1 MWPYLS
7 LSFHLV
13 CIGRKKRYSL
23 AVGGACRA
31 GLAAPPAGAPPVGAD
46 APAAAVDDG
55 DDEVDE
61 DEARR
66 DGGEDEGEPCG
77 ALGGEEEARC
87 AWTWARRAGGV
98 IVERTERVCRALSMQ
113 NAACVARARERLEG
127 AGKDGRGRQLGL
139 AGETRQDGV
148 AGVVQ
153 E

>member
-31 GLAAPPAGAPPVGAD
+31 GLAAPPGGAD
-46 APAAAVDDG
+46 APAPALDDG
-55 DDEVDE
+55 NDEVDE
-61 DEARR
+61 DGVRR
-66 DGGEDEGEPCG
+66 DGGEDERERCG
-77 ALGGEEEARC
+77 ALGGELEEEEARC

-98 IVERTERVCRALSMQ
+98 IVERTERLCRALSMQ

-127 AGKDGRGRQLGL
+127 AGNDGRGRQLGL
-139 AGETRQDGV
+139 AGETHQDGV